1 LNYRHSRVSG
11 QVRVTGKH
19 WLKAMALSAAV
30 AAALPA
36 LRADAQ
42 PAGGAPGLSPA
53 DEIEQLQRNL
63 FETGTRSREDAAK
76 RDEAAKRLL
85 QRGAYEVLLQGLR
98 SGRGNV
104 QVSVARALAEQENP
118 PAVFLDDLMRCLDA
132 SVSAELA
139 EAASQAVANYRDNP
153 AARKTLRDLILT
165 ANASEGVRLPA
176 IKALGTLNDKETAR
190 FLVETVLRGD
200 DGQRTTARLSD
211 AAADALGEMTGKTE
225 FGRDLG
231 QWNAWW
237 QGERD
242 KTDAQFL
249 NDRRIERERRFGQA
263 NQGLKSLASNLD
275 KLMFDMHRLAKDDAE
290 REALV
295 LRLLNDTSPEIR
307 AAGARLVEQERAEG
321 VTVRPTVVGR
331 LRELIGDSSPDV
343 RQRVA
348 TAIRS
353 INDPASSKALLAQLR
368 IESRPDVKAA
378 LMFALGPTKDVSAVP
393 ELIALLKDSRFQVS
407 EAAAKALADLGPE
420 IVKSPDLTHR
430 VSGALAETIERTN
443 TERGATRL
451 REIVVQAMV
460 PLKDPALVR
469 TLFTLLE
476 DRGGSNPNIRRSAIR
491 ALSPMGATPLRNEI
505 AQRIADVLA
514 GERDRGVRLEAA
526 AALGIVGSVAQ
537 ADALYARMDVNR
549 EKDPDV
555 RNEAWNSL
563 SSLLGDFTVQ
573 DLVNW
578 ADIRF
583 KGMPEQQMAAY
594 LVLNEKLIR
603 AGASSELAVVRE
615 KLGRL
620 CLEGGKPES
629 AISYLRGALDYWD
642 AKPDS
647 TVETIQ
653 QNLMKAYLQS
663 KRYKDAVQFAGE
675 RIARIKVAEN
685 PNKAVMAREILYEVD
700 RLEKA
705 NQLDAALDLLKEAK
719 SLDVGTL
726 YTQRLEERDR
736 DIRSKIP
743 ALRELYIR
751 PWSEVVA

>member
-1 LNYRHSRVSG
+1 M
-11 QVRVTGKH
+11 TGKH

-30 AAALPA
+30 AAAMPA
-36 LRADAQ
+36 LRAGAQ
-42 PAGGAPGLSPA
+42 PAGSAPALSPA
-53 DEIEQLQRNL
+53 DEIEQLQRGL
-63 FETGTRSREDAAK
+63 FEQGNRSREDAAR

-85 QRGAYEVLLQGLR
+85 QRGAYDVLQQGLR
-98 SGRGNV
+98 SGRGDV

-118 PAVFLDDLMRCLDA
+118 PGVFLNDLMRCLDP

-139 EAASQAVANYRDNP
+139 EAASQAVANYRENP
-153 AARKTLRDLILT
+153 TARAKLRDLILT

-211 AAADALGEMTGKTE
+211 AAADALAEMTGRTE
-225 FGRDLG
+225 FGRDVG

-237 QGERD
+237 QEQRD

-249 NDRRIERERRFGQA
+249 NERRIERERRFGQA
-263 NQGLKSLASNLD
+263 NQGLKALASNLD
-275 KLMFDMHRLAKDDAE
+275 KLMFDMHRLAKDDGE

-321 VTVRPTVVGR
+321 MTVRQSVIGR

-353 INDPASSKALLAQLR
+353 INDQGSSKALLAQLR
-368 IESRPDVKAA
+368 NESNPAVKAS
-378 LMFALGPTKDVSAVP
+378 LMVALGPTKDVSAVP
-393 ELIALLKDSRFQVS
+393 ELKRSLRDSRFQVS
-407 EAAAKALADLGPE
+407 EAAAKALAELGPE
-420 IVKSPDLTHR
+420 IAKSRDTTR
-430 VSGALAETIERTN
+430 EVADALAETIDRTN
-443 TERGATRL
+443 NMPGSTRL
-451 REIVVQAMV
+451 RENAVQAMV
-460 PLKDPALVR
+460 PLKEGSLVGV
-469 TLFTLLE
+469 LFPLLK
-476 DRGGSNPNIRRSAIR
+476 DRGNSSVALRRSAVR
-491 ALSPMGATPLRNEI
+491 ALSALNGTPLRGEI
-505 AQRIADVLA
+505 AQRLADALQSEQEGA
-514 GERDRGVRLEAA
+514 VRLDTV
-526 AALGIVGSVAQ
+526 AALGVVGSAAQ
-537 ADALYARMDVNR
+537 ANALYSRMDPKR
-549 EKDPDV
+549 EDDEDV
-555 RNEAWNSL
+555 RNEAWKSLNSL
-563 SSLLGDFTVQ
+563 LSEFPTQ
-573 DLVNW
+573 DLFNW

-583 KGMPEQQMAAY
+583 KGMPEQQASVY
-594 LVLNEKLIR
+594 LILNEKLIP

-615 KLGRL
+615 RLGTHYL
-620 CLEGGKPES
+620 KTGKPDV

-642 AKPDS
+642 ARPNA
-647 TVETIQ
+647 TVESIQ
-653 QNLMKAYLQS
+653 ESLMRSYLQA
-663 KRYKDAVQFAGE
+663 KRYKEAMQFAAE
-675 RIARIKVAEN
+675 RIARIKEPEN
-685 PNKAVMAREILYEVD
+685 PNKPVMAREILGEVD

-705 NQLDAALDLLKEAK
+705 NQLESALELLKEAK

-743 ALRELYIR
+743 AFRDWFFR
-751 PWSEVVA
+751 PWSEVVT